1 MVPPAMAAPQ
11 SDASTEPTGTP
22 EGLPNL
28 AEAPEDQRDALWL
41 KHYYQGD
48 KPQLT
53 LRAVIMGGALGM
65 VMSVSNL
72 YTTLKLGWAFGV
84 AITASVLSYALWNGF
99 RAVGL
104 AKSEMTILE
113 NNCMQ
118 STASAAGYSTGGTL
132 ATAVGALLLISGD
145 EGRLGWLPVGAWVLF
160 TALLGVFL
168 AIPMKRQMINAEQLP
183 FPSGIAAA
191 ETLRSLYAKGE
202 ESVQKA
208 RALLGALAAGAGV
221 GALKGFHL
229 IPETWDP
236 AVPLFMRRGRQ
247 FLATELGMSFEIG
260 LLLIAAGMIVGI
272 RVSSWM
278 FVGSLTNYL
287 VLAPYALSQDDWAEE
302 GRTFSGHVDAA
313 AYGIPFSVGRS
324 ATTEDA
330 NQNGV
335 LDEGEDANGNGTI
348 DDVVGHDA
356 AEMLNG
362 VSATGRFRLVPYAR
376 DTEPDARNLAVA
388 RGENVRASLV
398 AAGISADRIEVAE
411 PEIISVRDGSR
422 RVLFL
427 QLDPGNPDVHERP
440 IVLGLRILRWSLWLG
455 TALLVASGLTSF
467 ALGWRTILRAFSK
480 FGKKKGEGAADP
492 LAELEVPTTW
502 LVAGMIPVSIG
513 LTALCWL
520 SFDIAPW
527 LGLLSVVLAF
537 VLSLVAC
544 RATGETDT
552 TPIGAMGKITQFTY
566 AVLAPANTTVNLMT
580 AGITA
585 GAAGSSADLLTDLKS
600 GYLLGAN
607 PRQQFLAQFI
617 GLFFGVVAVVPFWYL
632 LVPNQAALEAF
643 NSPAT
648 GMWYAVAQAL
658 ASGVEIIPI
667 TARWAIVAGGLL
679 GIVLTLI
686 EALVPKKIR
695 PYTPSAMGL
704 GLAFIVPFQN
714 ALSFFIGA
722 VIAEIWTRTAKKS
735 AERFVVPLASGAVAG
750 ESIALAAF
758 AIYEA
763 GSGLAGGE

>member
-1 MVPPAMAAPQ
+1 
-11 SDASTEPTGTP
+11 
-22 EGLPNL
+22 
-28 AEAPEDQRDALWL
+28 
-41 KHYYQGD
+41 
-48 KPQLT
+48 
-53 LRAVIMGGALGM
+53 
-65 VMSVSNL
+65 
-72 YTTLKLGWAFGV
+72 
-84 AITASVLSYALWNGF
+84 
-99 RAVGL
+99 
-104 AKSEMTILE
+104 MTILE

-132 ATAVGALLLISGD
+132 ATAVGALLLITGD

-191 ETLRSLYAKGE
+191 ETLRSLYAKGA
-202 ESVQKA
+202 ESIQKA
-208 RALLGALAAGAGV
+208 RALLVAMGV
-221 GALKGFHL
+221 GALVAVVRDLMEWIPASVEFGFN
-229 IPETWDP
+229 
-236 AVPLFMRRGRQ
+236 LFRARGRS
-247 FLATELGMSFEIG
+247 FTGHEMGMGVEMG
-260 LLLIAAGMIVGI
+260 VLLIAAGMIVGI
-272 RVSSWM
+272 RVSTWM

-287 VLAPYALSQDDWAEE
+287 VLAPYAMGQDDWAEE
-302 GRTFSGHVDAA
+302 GRTFYGHVDAA
-313 AYGIPFSVGRS
+313 AYGIPFPVGGA

-330 NQNGV
+330 NGNGA

-348 DDVVGHDA
+348 DDLIGEGA
-356 AEMLNG
+356 AETLNG
-362 VSATGRFRLVPYAR
+362 VSATGRFRLVPFAR
-376 DTEPDARNLAVA
+376 DTEPNAHELAVR

-398 AAGISADRIEVAE
+398 AAGVAPDRIEVAE

-440 IVLGLRILRWSLWLG
+440 IILALRLMRWSLWLG

-467 ALGWRTILRAFSK
+467 AMGWRTILRAFSK
-480 FGKKKGEGAADP
+480 FGAKKEGAADDP
-492 LAELEVPTTW
+492 LAELEVPTSW
-502 LVAGMIPVSIG
+502 LVAGMIPVSLG
-513 LTALCWL
+513 LMLVCWL

-527 LGLLSVVLAF
+527 LGLVSVVLAF

-607 PRQQFLAQFI
+607 PRQQFIAQFI
-617 GLFFGVVAVVPFWYL
+617 GLFFGVVAVVPLWYL
-632 LVPNQAALEAF
+632 LVPDQAALEAF

-658 ASGVEIIPI
+658 SSGVEIIPV
-667 TARWAIVAGGLL
+667 TARWAIAVGALL

-686 EALVPKKIR
+686 EGLVPRKYK

-704 GLAFIVPFQN
+704 GLAFIVPFAN
-714 ALSFFIGA
+714 AFSFFIGA
-722 VIAEIWTRTAKKS
+722 VIAELWTRFAKAS
-735 AERFVVPLASGAVAG
+735 AERFIVPIASGAVAG
-750 ESIALAAF
+750 ESIVAAGI
-758 AIYEA
+758 AIKGAVA
-763 GSGLAGGE
+763 GIAGD

>member
-1 MVPPAMAAPQ
+1 MSAPS
-11 SDASTEPTGTP
+11 SDAPTESTGAPP
-22 EGLPNL
+22 GLPNL

-53 LRAVIMGGALGM
+53 WRAVIMGGLLGM

-84 AITASVLSYALWNGF
+84 AITASVLSYAIWNAF

-191 ETLRSLYAKGE
+191 ETLRSLYAKGQ

-208 RALLGALAAGAGV
+208 RALLVAMGV
-221 GALKGFHL
+221 GALVAVVRDLLAWVPASIEFGFD
-229 IPETWDP
+229 IVRG
-236 AVPLFMRRGRQ
+236 ARGRS
-247 FLATELGMSFEIG
+247 FTGHELGMGFEVG
-260 LLLIAAGMIVGI
+260 VLLIAAGMIVGI

-287 VLAPYALSQDDWAEE
+287 VLAPYALGQDDWHEE
-302 GRTFSGHVDAA
+302 GRTFYGHVDAA
-313 AYGIPFSVGRS
+313 AYGIAFPVGGS
-324 ATTEDA
+324 TVED
-330 NQNGV
+330 
-335 LDEGEDANGNGTI
+335 
-348 DDVVGHDA
+348 DA
-356 AEMLNG
+356 AAEAVETLGG
-362 VSATGRFRLVPYAR
+362 VTAAESFRLVPYAR
-376 DTEPDARNLAVA
+376 ETEPDAAALAARRGEAVRDVLVA
-388 RGENVRASLV
+388 RGFP
-398 AAGISADRIEVAE
+398 ADRIEVAE

-427 QLDPGNPDVHERP
+427 QLAPGNPDVHERP
-440 IVLGLRILRWSLWLG
+440 IVVGLRLMRWSLWLG

-467 ALGWRTILRAFSK
+467 AMGWRTILRAFGA
-480 FGKKKGEGAADP
+480 FKKKPEGKAAYRDDGRPAASDDP
-492 LAELEVPTTW
+492 LAELEVPTSW

-513 LTALCWL
+513 LTLLCWL
-520 SFDIAPW
+520 AFGIAPW
-527 LGLLSVVLAF
+527 LGLVSVALSF

-566 AVLAPANTTVNLMT
+566 AVLAPANTTVNLIT

-617 GLFFGVVAVVPFWYL
+617 GLFFGVVAVVPLWYV
-632 LVPNQAALEAF
+632 LVPDQAALEAF

-658 ASGVEIIPI
+658 SSGVEVIPI
-667 TARWAIVAGGLL
+667 TARWAIVAGGLI
-679 GIVLTLI
+679 GIALTLV
-686 EALVPKKIR
+686 ESLVPKRIR

-704 GLAFIVPFQN
+704 GLAFIVPFAN
-714 ALSFFIGA
+714 AFSFFIGA
-722 VIAEIWTRTAKKS
+722 VIAELWTRLAKAS
-735 AERFVVPLASGAVAG
+735 AERFVVPIASGAVAG
-750 ESIALAAF
+750 ESIVAAGI
-758 AIYEA
+758 AIHGA
-763 GSGLAGGE
+763 ISGMASGD